1 MAQFIF
7 NAQDVEPSDDFEIL
21 PVGDYKAVITESEFK
36 ETNSN
41 PQNKYLSLTL
51 QIIEGKQKN
60 RLLFDNLNLIRAGNG
75 EKDQTT
81 IRIAQQRLSAI
92 CRAVGKM
99 QLKDSSELHNK
110 PILISVGIQA
120 ASGKYGESN
129 TIKSYKA
136 INGGN
141 SLPAEEPAPQQT
153 AEQGGAMPWE
163 Q

>member
-1 MAQFIF
+1 MSQFIF
-7 NAQDVEPSDDFEIL
+7 NAAEVEPSDDFEIL
-21 PVGDYKAVITESEFK
+21 PVGDYKAVITESVFK
-36 ETNSN
+36 ETKDNA
-41 PQNKYLSLTL
+41 QNKYLSLKL

-99 QLKDSSELHNK
+99 QIKDSSELHNK
-110 PILISVGIQA
+110 PIMINVGIQA

-141 SLPAEEPAPQQT
+141 SLPEEPKKP
-153 AEQGGAMPWE
+153 EEHGGAMPWE
-163 Q
+163 S